1 VAATTLE
8 LTAAD
13 ARLVVD
19 LDAGGRLASLRVA
32 GAERLV
38 TSAPPGRLEPIMW
51 GCYLMAPWAGRLGH
65 GRVPLDGVDH
75 RVPPTYLPDHPV
87 HGLVLDRPWQVE
99 SADDASAA
107 LRCALP
113 DDRPPFAGTVRQQIR
128 LSADGLTLAAQVR
141 AARRMPAAL
150 GWHPWFRRPDH
161 GDLVVRVDADEVL
174 VTDEDLVPTGARAP
188 VTGPRD
194 LRAPVATGARR
205 LDHVYV
211 DVRSPA
217 TVSWPDLDV
226 KIAFA
231 PPLATVVVHTPPS
244 GVCVEPQTA
253 WPNAPALA
261 AAGVDGTGLV
271 VLEPGE
277 VLAAEVRLAWSP
289 RFSRD

>member
-1 VAATTLE
+1 MTETLQ
-8 LTAAD
+8 LSAGD

-19 LDAGGRLASLRVA
+19 LGAGGRLASLHVA

-38 TSAPPGRLEPIMW
+38 TSAPPGGPQAIMW
-51 GCYLMAPWAGRLGH
+51 GCYLMAPWAGRLGD
-65 GRVPLDGVDH
+65 GRVPLDGEVY
-75 RVPPTYLPDHPV
+75 RLPPTHLPDHPV

-99 SADDASAA
+99 SAAA
-107 LRCALP
+107 DRVVLVCELP
-113 DDRPPFAGTVRQQIR
+113 DDRPPFAGTVRHEIR
-128 LSADGLTLAAQVR
+128 LHGDGLDLAAEVR

-150 GWHPWFRRPDH
+150 GWHPWFRRPER

-174 VTDEDLVPTGARAP
+174 VTDDDLVPTGARRP

-205 LDHVYV
+205 LDHVYPH
-211 DVRSPA
+211 VRSPA
-217 TVSWPDLDV
+217 TLSWPDLELE
-226 KIAFA
+226 IAFA
-231 PPLATVVVHTPPS
+231 PPLATVVVHTPAS

-271 VLEPGE
+271 VLDAGE
-277 VLAAEVRLAWSP
+277 ALAARVRWTWSTRP
-289 RFSRD
+289 RPD